1 MHMFLFFCFFLIL
14 CWQTF
19 TFYSKSLFYFL
30 PRLISAYAQT
40 NTMLCD
46 EFKHSENWIYSVP
59 GTVKLITPQNALV
72 LYQKTKKKGQRLN
85 PIKFSKS
92 VPKERT
98 LLKQKKCCSKDCG
111 WSRPNPPNPALSHS
125 PSHLLCAVRGKN
137 KWRDRQ
143 CVYVCMFGREKHKWT
158 CKLLYECACLR
169 VRGHIGM
176 HQCLWHKAGPRLDL
190 TLCRM
195 PPWRQSDFVWPHAS
209 TEEAME
215 KICGPVSLR
224 DYMAPLVS
232 GLNNASNPV
241 VPCHCNLE
249 LSSLEKK
256 KNQISVPSQIFGHWH
271 FWRACSWACAH
282 TCA

>member
-1 MHMFLFFCFFLIL
+1 
-14 CWQTF
+14 
-19 TFYSKSLFYFL
+19 
-30 PRLISAYAQT
+30 
-40 NTMLCD
+40 
-46 EFKHSENWIYSVP
+46 
-59 GTVKLITPQNALV
+59 
-72 LYQKTKKKGQRLN
+72 
-85 PIKFSKS
+85 
-92 VPKERT
+92 
-98 LLKQKKCCSKDCG
+98 
-111 WSRPNPPNPALSHS
+111 
-125 PSHLLCAVRGKN
+125 
-137 KWRDRQ
+137 
-143 CVYVCMFGREKHKWT
+143 MFGREKHKWT

-195 PPWRQSDFVWPHAS
+195 PLWRQSDFVWPHAS

-241 VPCHCNLE
+241 VPCHCNLG

-256 KNQISVPSQIFGHWH
+256 NLISVPSQIFGHWH
-271 FWRACSWACAH
+271 SWRACSWACAH
-282 TCA
+282 TCALKRAGLWMCVHKRKRGMHEKGDYMLK